1 MFSCSGLQKVSIKIK
16 MVTTINMANNE
27 FMKNIGYEIVGTGG
41 GKVLKPTS
49 VPSLPQGQH
58 SSSWTACHPS
68 CSSATRSTPGIR
80 LKLEHLRE
88 ESASVCQCKPKRF
101 SHLIPSPAELIVVL
115 ALVLKVLQ
123 PVLGHSHW
131 ITKLCKTLTIPQQQ

>member
-1 MFSCSGLQKVSIKIK
+1 MFSCSGLQKASIKIK
-16 MVTTINMANNE
+16 MVTINIANKE

-41 GKVLKPTS
+41 GKVSKPTS

-80 LKLEHLRE
+80 LKLNI
-88 ESASVCQCKPKRF
+88 SGKNQPMYASVSLKCFPTSFLLLRSSSLSLPLFLKFF
-101 SHLIPSPAELIVVL
+101 SLFSDIFN
-115 ALVLKVLQ
+115 
-123 PVLGHSHW
+123 GFR
-131 ITKLCKTLTIPQQQ
+131 KTLQQINT